1 MKSKIYKG
9 RLKHSRYL
17 PIEHSFRYPLYV
29 YAIDLDELPELDRR
43 LPLFGHNRLR
53 FASIFDQDYLY
64 PGKGTIRDKLGR
76 CLELEGLPTLPD
88 KVTLITSPRYLN
100 YVFNPVNFYYCYTAQ
115 DTLLCI
121 ITEINN
127 TYGERH
133 LYVLKD
139 ALSESKA
146 DWVSYKTS
154 KAFHVSPFNRVEGEY
169 EFIFS
174 DPGETLDIT
183 IRLNRE
189 DKKVF
194 DASLTGDAVELNPIN
209 HMKTMLQHPLVPH
222 LSIPRIYWEAFML
235 YFIKKLHFHDK
246 PVPVS
251 PMTMR
256 REKPTFYQKIAR
268 GLVFSHFRRIS
279 SGLLRMK
286 FPGREEISFGRDRN
300 GLTGEINVKDFQF
313 FSRVMLSGEI
323 GLGESYTAGE
333 WESSDLVSCL
343 GVLIENRDAL
353 SEGYWITSTFSDW
366 MASVNHRFRDN
377 KIWVNRKNIRQHY
390 DLGNDFFKLFLD
402 RTMTYSCAFF
412 KSGDET
418 LEEAQRNKHQK
429 IIAKANIKKKD
440 HVLEIGSGWGGF
452 ALEAAKTTG
461 CRITAVT
468 LSKEQYQ
475 FAQESVS
482 KEGLSDKIKIRLK
495 DYREIKGQYDKIVAI
510 EMLEAVGHKHLGSFF
525 RVCDRLLKKNGIIV
539 IQSITTPDQEYAKKY
554 KKSDWIKKHIFPGGQ
569 VPSLTTICNAMTR
582 SSSLILEN
590 VENIGNH
597 YVPTLN
603 KWRQAFHENQKK
615 LKEMN
620 FDTAFTRKWDYYLA
634 LCEAAFLKRALGD
647 LQLVLTRQNNDS
659 LVPTFR

>member
-1 MKSKIYKG
+1 MK
-9 RLKHSRYL
+9 L
-17 PIEHSFRYPLYV
+17 
-29 YAIDLDELPELDRR
+29 
-43 LPLFGHNRLR
+43 
-53 FASIFDQDYLY
+53 
-64 PGKGTIRDKLGR
+64 
-76 CLELEGLPTLPD
+76 
-88 KVTLITSPRYLN
+88 
-100 YVFNPVNFYYCYTAQ
+100 
-115 DTLLCI
+115 
-121 ITEINN
+121 
-127 TYGERH
+127 
-133 LYVLKD
+133 
-139 ALSESKA
+139 
-146 DWVSYKTS
+146 
-154 KAFHVSPFNRVEGEY
+154 
-169 EFIFS
+169 
-174 DPGETLDIT
+174 
-183 IRLNRE
+183 
-189 DKKVF
+189 
-194 DASLTGDAVELNPIN
+194 
-209 HMKTMLQHPLVPH
+209 
-222 LSIPRIYWEAFML
+222 
-235 YFIKKLHFHDK
+235 
-246 PVPVS
+246 
-251 PMTMR
+251 
-256 REKPTFYQKIAR
+256 
-268 GLVFSHFRRIS
+268 
-279 SGLLRMK
+279 
-286 FPGREEISFGRDRN
+286 PGREEISFGRDRN